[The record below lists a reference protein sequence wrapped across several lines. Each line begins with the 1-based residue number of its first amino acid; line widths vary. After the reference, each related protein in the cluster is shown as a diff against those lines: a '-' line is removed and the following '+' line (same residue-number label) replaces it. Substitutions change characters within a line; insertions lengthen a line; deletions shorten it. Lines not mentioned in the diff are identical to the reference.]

1 MGEDNRALG
10 NWSCSVQN
18 RFEQPTVRE
27 RKSCEVKINE
37 WMARRTREAAQMGL
51 VLIPRIQKIEETP
64 VEKRVFA
71 RKSNERRLNRSG
83 LWEKKAV
90 HCPMCLPAC
99 LA

>member
-18 RFEQPTVRE
+18 RFEQPIVRE

-51 VLIPRIQKIEETP
+51 GSNTKNSKDRGDSRR
-64 VEKRVFA
+64 EKSVR
-71 RKSNERRLNRSG
+71 
-83 LWEKKAV
+83 
-90 HCPMCLPAC
+90 
-99 LA
+99 